1 MSENDRLAFAAKV
14 WAHKELTRFNI
25 HMWEKPWRFPLSVK
39 FAYQLIFPA
48 RIQNQLNAFF
58 SFEETIWAHEELA
71 RFLK

>member
-39 FAYQLIFPA
+39 FAYQLIFLSKNPKPT
-48 RIQNQLNAFF
+48 QCV
-58 SFEETIWAHEELA
+58 
-71 RFLK
+71 FLL